1 MILLINKKQYVIK
14 IHHIY
19 YKMNF
24 DLDIHNYNKRDLE
37 DLLDLKY
44 PYATEDVT
52 AKCTIFQE
60 SVVNNS
66 TLDANFTRK
75 ISTFLDNV
83 KIKLTG
89 DTSNNDLLS
98 HRNFENPRLPNSKV
112 LQVGN
117 TQIIEQNLRDS
128 LKASDPS
135 TTALSSSL
143 SYNLAADEA
152 PGKMNPLYK
161 RTINKCL
168 NIDSRFRESYYKT
181 TASDFLV
188 SLPMKFSNVI
198 QLQLS
203 EIELP
208 LTFYAISKSLKNNYF
223 WVRMVVNDLNKHF
236 FNQDLWKIGRY
247 NGSSW
252 NEITTDLSSETINN
266 VIAYTM
272 IEIPDGNY
280 IHADLTKFL
289 NQSMNSR
296 FMVKRSDTTEFA
308 ELIKFT
314 IDINQ
319 GGSGSGKTIVSSTTY
334 ALKNPFDEPPQDSFI
349 ATSSFES
356 GNYNTNNQI
365 KGIPAAA
372 TRFELNFS
380 APHIGF
386 SPGSPEWIDDQ
397 VTNYLT
403 FNTVQDTYNEVST
416 NPLPLGFG
424 WILGFRFPLY
434 TSYNKL
440 TDPFTSKQLGGD
452 KTDANDNTITDANNE
467 LKQKGCTYLSEG
479 FFECHGPRYLF
490 LVVDDFNNNVNTNMF
505 SAFNSSILSKN
516 ILARISVKG
525 TVFSIL
531 SDDSKHITST
541 VREYFG
547 PVNIEKLRIQL
558 LDEYGRILE
567 MNNMDFSMALNI
579 KSVYDS

>member
-1 MILLINKKQYVIK
+1 
-14 IHHIY
+14 
-19 YKMNF
+19 MNF

-44 PYATEDVT
+44 PYANEDVT

-135 TTALSSSL
+135 TTALTSSL

-223 WVRMVVNDLNKHF
+223 WIRMVVNDLNRHF
-236 FNQDLWKIGRY
+236 FNIDFWKIGY
-247 NGSSW
+247 YTPTNGSW
-252 NEITTDLSSETINN
+252 QEVQINIDATTNKKTLDLDKANDKN

-272 IEIPDGNY
+272 IEIPDG
-280 IHADLTKFL
+280 I
-289 NQSMNSR
+289 
-296 FMVKRSDTTEFA
+296 
-308 ELIKFT
+308 
-314 IDINQ
+314 
-319 GGSGSGKTIVSSTTY
+319 
-334 ALKNPFDEPPQDSFI
+334 
-349 ATSSFES
+349 
-356 GNYNTNNQI
+356 
-365 KGIPAAA
+365 
-372 TRFELNFS
+372 
-380 APHIGF
+380 
-386 SPGSPEWIDDQ
+386 
-397 VTNYLT
+397 
-403 FNTVQDTYNEVST
+403 
-416 NPLPLGFG
+416 
-424 WILGFRFPLY
+424 
-434 TSYNKL
+434 
-440 TDPFTSKQLGGD
+440 
-452 KTDANDNTITDANNE
+452 
-467 LKQKGCTYLSEG
+467 
-479 FFECHGPRYLF
+479 
-490 LVVDDFNNNVNTNMF
+490 
-505 SAFNSSILSKN
+505 
-516 ILARISVKG
+516 
-525 TVFSIL
+525 
-531 SDDSKHITST
+531 
-541 VREYFG
+541 
-547 PVNIEKLRIQL
+547 
-558 LDEYGRILE
+558 
-567 MNNMDFSMALNI
+567 
-579 KSVYDS
+579 